1 MTLSGDLS
9 LQSVVKS
16 SLQSL
21 DKNFLR
27 AFLVPSVL

>member
-1 MTLSGDLS
+1 MTLSGDVS
-9 LQSVVKS
+9 LKSVLKS

-27 AFLVPSVL
+27 AFLAPSVL